1 MNGYDGFGG
10 VHDNLIWHVTGGL
23 TYFTLNNKL
32 IIEDTKSR
40 AQTVLAE
47 TTVQLSCMAAT
58 GDGKSVDGRFL
69 AVGEGSPSGGS
80 GRSYILVFDL
90 ERRKL
95 HRRLGFH
102 QKGIQSLAFSP
113 DGGFL
118 VSVGVQAENTLAVW
132 DLNAGVVIRHQSL
145 GAAATNQVKMDPS
158 VDYPCIGFIS
168 VGNQACLRRWRMDT
182 DVRQLE
188 TYEEPSPEEIQ
199 NLNFLSVEFIRA
211 PGGGAPSVLIGADD
225 GSLLTYD

>member
-10 VHDNLIWHVTGGL
+10 VHDNLIWNVTGGL
-23 TYFTLNNKL
+23 TYFTLNNKV

-69 AVGEGSPSGGS
+69 AVGEGSESGGS

-90 ERRKL
+90 ERKKL

-102 QKGIQSLAFSP
+102 QKGIQSLAFSH

-118 VSVGVQAENTLAVW
+118 VSVGVQADNTLAVW
-132 DLNAGVVIRHQSL
+132 DLNTGLVMRHQSL
-145 GAAATNQVKMDPS
+145 GAAATNQVRMDPS
-158 VDYPCIGFIS
+158 VEAPFVGFIS
-168 VGNQACLRRWRMDT
+168 VGNQAAVRRWRMDT
-182 DVRQLE
+182 EARVLEFFDVE
-188 TYEEPSPEEIQ
+188 VPEEIQ
-199 NLNFLSVEFIRA
+199 NLNFLSVEFTRA
-211 PGGGAPSVLIGADD
+211 PANAPCVLIGADD
-225 GSLLTYD
+225 GSLVTYD